1 MPDMFL
7 LLHTKIA
14 QSNAEK
20 KINETVTLMI
30 SRNLAIN

>member
-7 LLHTKIA
+7 LSHTKIA

-20 KINETVTLMI
+20 KNETVTLMI